1 MHRIASS
8 IAVALVLIGASAQ
21 SAHAATIVV
30 GKGEIETIQD
40 ALDIAEDFD
49 TIVIPKGN
57 YDVETLDLSGFEGL
71 TIKGKGKPTLN
82 GTGGDIFN
90 IVGCLNVTI
99 SGLTFT
105 GGGNT
110 LYVEGSQNT
119 AILKCVFR
127 EVGDNACYSDTN
139 DGVIFEKCTVEMTSS
154 EGFYDVN
161 SQRVEVVKNTFHEV
175 NHTAITV
182 GDFSQT
188 SANSLVEKNKVN
200 GSDNDGMNLVIYD
213 SEVVKNSI
221 RMDGGCT
228 GLRTAGSNNLV
239 EKNKV
244 SGAGCFGLEADANLS
259 RFIKNAITDCGS
271 GGMYVYGGQS
281 EFTGNKIQNNGGG
294 GVWFDGNGGHE
305 ITGNKVIGNGGSGV
319 LVFTDGNTL
328 ASNKV
333 LKNMFDGFF
342 LDNGTVDNTLTG
354 NTAKKNNTANAEATA
369 DINNQSGPT
378 NNDVDDSN
386 RYGSLIEPDRDG

>member
-188 SANSLVEKNKVN
+188 SANSLVEKNKVLMCRDGLRFGGNNIQVVKNLFEQIGSFAVRSEASSNSNGCIIEKNKVN

-271 GGMYVYGGQS
+271 GGM
-281 EFTGNKIQNNGGG
+281 
-294 GVWFDGNGGHE
+294 
-305 ITGNKVIGNGGSGV
+305 
-319 LVFTDGNTL
+319 
-328 ASNKV
+328 
-333 LKNMFDGFF
+333 
-342 LDNGTVDNTLTG
+342 
-354 NTAKKNNTANAEATA
+354 
-369 DINNQSGPT
+369 
-378 NNDVDDSN
+378 
-386 RYGSLIEPDRDG
+386 